1 MLQVKNFSFGHH
13 ILKDSFAHDDDQI
26 RGFEM
31 EHPLRTLLYEL
42 LLEPILRALQ
52 RVLDFVT

>member
-1 MLQVKNFSFGHH
+1 
-13 ILKDSFAHDDDQI
+13 
-26 RGFEM
+26 M